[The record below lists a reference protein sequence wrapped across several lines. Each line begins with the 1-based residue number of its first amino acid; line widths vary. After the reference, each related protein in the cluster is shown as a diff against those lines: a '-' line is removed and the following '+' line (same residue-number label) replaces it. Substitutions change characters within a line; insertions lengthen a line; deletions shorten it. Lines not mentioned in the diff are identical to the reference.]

1 MLSRG
6 ICALEIERRR
16 YGTDSSVQNRRLG
29 EMHGSQMVWVPKRK
43 DAISV
48 NMVPKTHYFLKS

>member
-16 YGTDSSVQNRRLG
+16 YGTDSSVQNRRPG
-29 EMHGSQMVWVPKRK
+29 EMHDSQMVLAPKRK
-43 DAISV
+43 YSISV
-48 NMVPKTHYFLKS
+48 